1 MNFLLVNGFVVKITS
16 TVENAIS
23 VCMVREQW
31 CQVLLNLT
39 NSVKYTHI
47 AAFIQG
53 FIKVWNLLFEVAGYI
68 SYLATILVRYRVVG
82 IAWPINNDFPVF
94 GPVSIGFPDL
104 RHICQNLNQFGHGR
118 GTIYGGN
125 KVAFCTCKFT
135 NTVTWTV
142 NKNIW
147 EQFIGCLFL
156 QGLPSIP
163 LFQLAIVINW
173 RQISML
179 TRPAYWNVRDLM
191 CKSLAWDLRTHCV
204 YNIR

>member
-1 MNFLLVNGFVVKITS
+1 MISLFLD
-16 TVENAIS
+16 
-23 VCMVREQW
+23 
-31 CQVLLNLT
+31 
-39 NSVKYTHI
+39 
-47 AAFIQG
+47 
-53 FIKVWNLLFEVAGYI
+53 LF
-68 SYLATILVRYRVVG
+68 
-82 IAWPINNDFPVF
+82 
-94 GPVSIGFPDL
+94 GFPDL

-125 KVAFCTCKFT
+125 KVAFCSCKFT

-179 TRPAYWNVRDLM
+179 TRPAYWNVRELM
-191 CKSLAWDLRTHCV
+191 CKSLAWDLWTRCV
-204 YNIR
+204 YNIRWLRQRSYLSYKWLSWRVWEGSQTAESRNVDKMGTRNCISHRWGGEWGVQ